1 MDLLW
6 IPISVLGAFLQAV
19 RTAGQKDL
27 NARLSIMGTTYVRS
41 LFGLPVMLL
50 FLWVVIAGTD
60 QPVPA
65 IHGTFLLY
73 SLGTAIAQVAGTIF
87 LIRLFSLRNFAV
99 GNTLIKVDTMM
110 TAIIG
115 SLLFS
120 EALSGIGWLAVIVTL
135 GGVLLLTAARAGPR
149 ALGLTASGT
158 TWKPTLIGFASALS
172 FTFSYLFL
180 REASLSL
187 GSGDFLMRSACTV
200 VTVTSIQMVSLSLW
214 LFWREPDSLRDMLR
228 DWRLSTFIGVTS
240 ALGSLCWF
248 SAMTLENASYVR
260 SVGQVEAI
268 FSLLISHFYFREEF
282 NKAEIAGIAVIV
294 AGVLLFLL

>member
-27 NARLSIMGTTYVRS
+27 NARLSIMVTTYVRS
-41 LFGLPVMLL
+41 LFGLPMMLL
-50 FLWVVIAGTD
+50 FLCAVIAGTD
-60 QPVPA
+60 QPAPA

-120 EALSGIGWLAVIVTL
+120 EALSGIGWIAVIVTL

-158 TWKPTLIGFASALS
+158 TWKSTLIGFASALS

-187 GSGDFLMRSACTV
+187 KSGDFLMRSACTV

-214 LFWREPDSLRDMLR
+214 LIWREPDSLRDMLR